1 MGAKPATRAMKSKIS
16 RILIIT
22 FHRGRTSPSDNMGDE
37 IVAAEDPRH
46 VIGEVLIYY
55 NYNC

>member
-1 MGAKPATRAMKSKIS
+1 MSAKPATRAMISKIS

-22 FHRGRTSPSDNMGDE
+22 FHRRRTSPSDNMGDE
-37 IVAAEDPRH
+37 IVAVENPRH